1 MYKKLNKK
9 QIKRFV
15 EKYLSEWKNDI
26 YDVSL
31 LKYENVKEYL
41 VNEHYLVTIY
51 KDRVIEK
58 DLQE

>member
-1 MYKKLNKK
+1 MYKKLNKN
-9 QIKRFV
+9 QIQKFA

-41 VNEHYLVTIY
+41 VNEHYLITIY